1 MKSWASLPQLIKCS
15 YFNLGGTIYIL
26 ILEEPFKIL
35 ILLEQ
40 FEGNQASSVAES
52 DQLGE
57 SVNCLHPLLIP
68 SPTHCF
74 INLYHRPM
82 GKYSFCY
89 ITIMITFYSSQY
101 MAVIFKIPWLMT
113 FSYLQ
118 TDCLTPCHHH
128 VKAHA
133 NQLHP
138 VWGKNTNNKR
148 FVQGKNSHL
157 YHLDQYCDWMTDLV
171 FGLQR

>member
-1 MKSWASLPQLIKCS
+1 
-15 YFNLGGTIYIL
+15 
-26 ILEEPFKIL
+26 
-35 ILLEQ
+35 
-40 FEGNQASSVAES
+40 
-52 DQLGE
+52 
-57 SVNCLHPLLIP
+57 
-68 SPTHCF
+68 
-74 INLYHRPM
+74 M
-82 GKYSFCY
+82 GKYSFCYY

-118 TDCLTPCHHH
+118 TDCLTPCQHH

-148 FVQGKNSHL
+148 FLQGKNSHL
-157 YHLDQYCDWMTDLV
+157 YCLAHWCEILDCSWNALGKLMQIQKQISVSGNCYIFCYRESEFVEEGSKKSLLV
-171 FGLQR
+171 RKCILRRTAPISGALLFSPL